1 VGGNSIYAADAV
13 DGDVFAL
20 VHPRSISLYAD
31 RPQGSPRNVWRGIAT
46 SLDSVG
52 DRVRVR
58 VEGPVVLVAEITNAA
73 LADLGLVGGE
83 EVWVSFKASEV
94 DVYPA

>member
-1 VGGNSIYAADAV
+1 
-13 DGDVFAL
+13 VFAL
-20 VHPRSISLYAD
+20 VHPRSVSLYAD
-31 RPQGSPRNVWRGIAT
+31 RPQGSPRNVWRGIAS

-52 DRVRVR
+52 DRVRVQ
-58 VEGPVVLVAEITNAA
+58 VEGPVTLVAEITNAA
-73 LADLGLVGGE
+73 LAELGLVGGE